1 MYMYICGYIYIYV
14 DIYMYI
20 YVHIYIYTYKMNAL
34 AQDGNQCVL
43 VRNCIYYIQKGI
55 PSVILKDPRDIRSVK
70 SDQFL
75 LCPLQRKLHLLP
87 VTVGFLS

>member
-1 MYMYICGYIYIYV
+1 MWIYIYICGYIYVYICT
-14 DIYMYI
+14 YI
-20 YVHIYIYTYKMNAL
+20 YIYIYIYTYKMNAL
-34 AQDGNQCVL
+34 AQDGNQCVI
-43 VRNCIYYIQKGI
+43 VRNCIYYIKKGI